1 MTFKMSSDGLEV
13 EVVAGQL
20 TICHE
25 GRIHQFVQ
33 QVEQGSFSEQI
44 TAGKHQDV
52 LYVTERAVFR
62 LGTEGLELIE
72 IAPGID
78 LQGDVL
84 DQMEFRPRID
94 LVRTMAESL
103 FRL

>member
-1 MTFKMSSDGLEV
+1 MRHWSGRPNQASAVDGP
-13 EVVAGQL
+13 
-20 TICHE
+20 
-25 GRIHQFVQ
+25 
-33 QVEQGSFSEQI
+33 
-44 TAGKHQDV
+44 
-52 LYVTERAVFR
+52 
-62 LGTEGLELIE
+62 TEGLELIE
-72 IAPGID
+72 IAPGVN